1 MHFSYFQKKTAA
13 ILDFGQ
19 NGTFGASFRDGDIK
33 IPKLDKIL
41 PLKSW
46 VRKKNQWCTVDPM
59 LPPNLSIVFACDWEQ
74 NSKLFI

>member
-1 MHFSYFQKKTAA
+1 MHFSYFSKKKAA

-19 NGTFGASFRDGDIK
+19 NDTFERSFRDGDIK
-33 IPKLDKIL
+33 IPKLDKIS

-59 LPPNLSIVFACDWEQ
+59 LPPN
-74 NSKLFI
+74 